1 MRTPTPLSQT
11 KSKNKKKKVSLNH
24 RSRLTAPPPQPFV
37 DSKEDQNS
45 VGKCTV
51 PDSAIDA
58 AKKRVAAWL
67 EPGQPGHAL
76 ISSLSSSSSSSKSNP
91 NSNSN
96 SSSTASS
103 PPVTDGSTA
112 GLNICILD
120 GFLLF
125 GQEPP
130 LERVTNE
137 LLDIKIFL
145 TVSREKATK
154 RREARDGYVTLEGF
168 WTDPPGYVDKIVW
181 PNYAESHAWLFENGD
196 VEGWL
201 DGGVLGEKGIL
212 ALPGV
217 VGGGSKGDGGDA
229 ARVLDVDMEVVF
241 NWAVETL
248 MRQLEEFT
256 RKK

>member
-1 MRTPTPLSQT
+1 MITTIFSPQPPTPPSQT
-11 KSKNKKKKVSLNH
+11 KTKNKPLSLNR
-24 RSRLTAPPPQPFV
+24 RSRLTAPPPQPFI

-67 EPGQPGHAL
+67 QPGRPGHAL
-76 ISSLSSSSSSSKSNP
+76 FSSSSSSSSSN
-91 NSNSN
+91 
-96 SSSTASS
+96 
-103 PPVTDGSTA
+103 A
-112 GLNICILD
+112 GLSICILD

-130 LERVTNE
+130 LERITNE
-137 LLDIKIFL
+137 LLDIKILL
-145 TVSREKATK
+145 TVSREKATR

-168 WTDPPGYVDKIVW
+168 WKDPPGYVDKIVW

-201 DGGVLGEKGIL
+201 DGNVLGEKGIL

-217 VGGGSKGDGGDA
+217 VGSQGEGGDA
-229 ARVLDVDMEVVF
+229 ARGLDVDMDVIF
-241 NWAVETL
+241 NWTVETL
-248 MRQLEEFT
+248 MRKLEEVT
-256 RKK
+256 RK